1 MQFIVAGVVTGVDVR
16 YKLKAKLWLN
26 DGLEDS
32 YQ

>member
-1 MQFIVAGVVTGVDVR
+1 MQFIVAGFVAGVGMR